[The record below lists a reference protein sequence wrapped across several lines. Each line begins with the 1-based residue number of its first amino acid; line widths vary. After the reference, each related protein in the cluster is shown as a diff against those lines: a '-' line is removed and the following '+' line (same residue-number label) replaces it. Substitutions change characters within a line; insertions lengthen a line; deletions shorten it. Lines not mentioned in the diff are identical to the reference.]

1 MGTRTN
7 EMPVGN
13 NLGIFS
19 NFKSRAHSLIL
30 SSHWFS
36 EMLNFTNMSKSA
48 SSSVCVILSAGVQ
61 RYNNYGMQVAK
72 SSIRMLQ
79 IK

>member
-1 MGTRTN
+1 M
-7 EMPVGN
+7 
-13 NLGIFS
+13 
-19 NFKSRAHSLIL
+19 
-30 SSHWFS
+30 S
-36 EMLNFTNMSKSA
+36 ESA

-61 RYNNYGMQVAK
+61 SQFLFGYNYYGMQVAK